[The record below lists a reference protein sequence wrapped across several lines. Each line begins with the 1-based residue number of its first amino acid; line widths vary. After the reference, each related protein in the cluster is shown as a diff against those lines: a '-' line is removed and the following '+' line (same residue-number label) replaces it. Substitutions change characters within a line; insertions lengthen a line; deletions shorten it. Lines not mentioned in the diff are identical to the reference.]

1 MSRLA
6 EFLAEGAVLA
16 DAAMAT
22 AAFSMGLQPGESPD
36 LWAFAHPERA
46 AEIHRAHRA
55 AGARILL
62 TQSFGANRRRLK
74 PFGAEDRCAEVN
86 RAAAARA
93 KVVAQEGAGAGVLV
107 AGCLGP
113 SGVFALS
120 ADWEA
125 GFYEQGRALLEGGA
139 DLLWAETLGDLA
151 EWRAA
156 ASAAARLGAPF
167 CSTLSFEAPGGLTR
181 NGVSPEE
188 FVRAAMSLPEPPAA
202 LGVNCGGG
210 PDQVLESLGRL
221 ARTAPKAIL
230 IAKPS
235 AGLPRLEGA
244 AVVYD
249 WTPEAAGLWAQ
260 EARRLGAR
268 ILGGCCGT
276 EAAHLA
282 AMGAALK
289 IN

>member
-6 EFLAEGAVLA
+6 ALLAAEGPLLA

-22 AAFSMGLQPGESPD
+22 AAFGLGLRPGDSPE
-36 LWAFAHPERA
+36 LWAFAHPQEA
-46 AEIHRAHRA
+46 AGLHRAHRA

-62 TQSFGANRRRLK
+62 TQSFGANLWRLK
-74 PFGAEDRCAEVN
+74 AYGAESRLAEIN

-93 KVVAQEGAGAGVLV
+93 KEAAGEGALA

-113 SGVFALS
+113 SGAFALS

-167 CSTLSFEAPGGLTR
+167 CCTLSFEAPGGLTR
-181 NGVSPEE
+181 SGVSPEE

-202 LGVNCGGG
+202 FGANCGGG
-210 PDQVLESLGRL
+210 PDQLLESLGRL
-221 ARTAPKAIL
+221 ARTAPRAVL

-235 AGLPRLEGA
+235 AGLPRREGESW
-244 AVVYD
+244 VYG
-249 WTPEAAGLWAQ
+249 WTPEAVGLWAR

-289 IN
+289 EG

>member
-1 MSRLA
+1 
-6 EFLAEGAVLA
+6 
-16 DAAMAT
+16 MAT
-22 AAFSMGLQPGESPD
+22 AAVSLGLKPGESPE
-36 LWAFAHPERA
+36 LWAFDHPEESSA
-46 AEIHRAHRA
+46 IHRAHRA

-62 TQSFGANRRRLK
+62 TQSFGANRWRLA
-74 PFGAEDRCAEVN
+74 PFGAEDRLAQIN

-93 KVVAQEGAGAGVLV
+93 RAAAGEGALV

-125 GFYEQGRALLEGGA
+125 GFFAQGRALLEGGA

-167 CSTLSFEAPGGLTR
+167 CCSLSFEAPGGLTR

-210 PDQVLESLGRL
+210 PAQVLESLGRL
-221 ARTAPKAIL
+221 ARTAPRAIL

-235 AGLPRLEGA
+235 AGLPRREGESW
-244 AVVYD
+244 VYD
-249 WTPEAAGLWAQ
+249 WTPEAAGLWAR

-276 EAAHLA
+276 GAAHLA
-282 AMGAALK
+282 AMGAA
-289 IN
+289 IREA